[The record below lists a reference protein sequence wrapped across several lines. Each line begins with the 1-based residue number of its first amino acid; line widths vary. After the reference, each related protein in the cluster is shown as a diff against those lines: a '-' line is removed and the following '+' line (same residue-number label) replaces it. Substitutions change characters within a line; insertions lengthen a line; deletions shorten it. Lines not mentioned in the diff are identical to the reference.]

1 MCDQEV
7 ERCDCVDEETKTD
20 FYQQAYNYNKQLWAC
35 VSVAKSNRKFA
46 VLMSALRQFAAGPP
60 TLLSATCSLHPQD
73 DVVRCRK
80 KVMGVD
86 DDADEVSLGTS

>member
-1 MCDQEV
+1 
-7 ERCDCVDEETKTD
+7 
-20 FYQQAYNYNKQLWAC
+20 
-35 VSVAKSNRKFA
+35 
-46 VLMSALRQFAAGPP
+46 MSALRQFAAGPP